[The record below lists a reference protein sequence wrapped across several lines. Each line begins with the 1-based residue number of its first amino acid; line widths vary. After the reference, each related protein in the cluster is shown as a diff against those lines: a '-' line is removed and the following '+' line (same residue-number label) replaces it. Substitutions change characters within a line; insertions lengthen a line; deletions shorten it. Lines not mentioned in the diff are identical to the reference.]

1 MYQRKYKAETNQDVE
16 EETDGEEEDNDEMN
30 KKRTNQNSHTM
41 LKKKMMM
48 TLLWTGLIYLKG
60 LTIFLEFT
68 VNIVYVWCE

>member
-1 MYQRKYKAETNQDVE
+1 MYQRKCKAETNQDVE

-41 LKKKMMM
+41 LKKKTMM